1 MYRFK
6 VTTVQDLLARLSTFA
21 SPPTPSAELRAALGV
36 SPATLSRLVTAAG
49 VEVARLGR
57 TRAVAYA
64 RTRAV
69 EGLGRRVPIFRVAA
83 DGTPNRTGEL
93 ILLWERST
101 WLEEVGAPGGWF
113 AGLPPQ
119 VADAV
124 PQGYLGHGFARRHPD
139 LRLPP
144 RLGDWSDDDRLRAI
158 ALRGEDVVGNV
169 IVGSESLSRFA
180 GWEPSPDDP
189 ADYPSLARRSA
200 SDERSSSAGGE
211 RPKFGAFRAGR
222 HVLVK
227 FAAPED
233 SPVARRWRDLLW
245 CEALALRTIAASG
258 HARAVE
264 AALHD
269 VEGWRF
275 LETVRFD
282 RVGTR
287 GRLPVLSLEALANEY
302 LGDRESWTRAAE
314 ALLRGAAPYSL
325 PAPEAARLRWLDAFG
340 QLIGNTDRHFGN
352 VAFLVMDGCTLHVAP
367 AYDMLPMVL
376 APSAELLVDRAFVPL
391 PPTGDNLAEWKD
403 AAPWAARYWREV
415 AAAPRLDAAVRRLG
429 DEARGDLDRLGR
441 TVMPG
446 TWERACADVT
456 PRPPSASG

>member
-1 MYRFK
+1 M
-6 VTTVQDLLARLSTFA
+6 TTAQDLLARLSRFG

-36 SPATLSRLVTAAG
+36 SPATLSRLVAAAG
-49 VEVARLGR
+49 AEVARLGR

-69 EGLGRRVPIFRVAA
+69 EGLGRRVPIFRVTA

-101 WLEEVGAPGGWF
+101 WLEEQDAPGGWF

-119 VADAV
+119 VADVA

-144 RLGDWSDDDRLRAI
+144 RLSDWSDDDRLRAI
-158 ALRGEDVVGNV
+158 ALRGEDLVGNV
-169 IVGSESLSRFA
+169 MVGSESLSRFA
-180 GWEPSPDDP
+180 GWEPAAVDP
-189 ADYPSLARRSA
+189 GDYPSLARRSA
-200 SDERSSSAGGE
+200 LDERASSAGGE
-211 RPKFGAFRAGR
+211 RPKFGAFREGR

-227 FAAPED
+227 FATPEE

-245 CEALALRTIAASG
+245 CEALALQTVAASG
-258 HARAVE
+258 HAPAVE
-264 AALHD
+264 AAIHD
-269 VEGWRF
+269 VAGWRF

-314 ALLRGAAPYSL
+314 ALSSGAAPYTL
-325 PAPEAARLRWLDAFG
+325 PAPEASRLRWLDAFG

-352 VAFLVMDGCTLHVAP
+352 VGFLVADGRTLSVAP

-376 APSAELLVDRAFVPL
+376 APSAELLVERSFAPA
-391 PPTGDNLAEWKD
+391 PPSGANLAEWRA
-403 AAPWAARYWREV
+403 AAPWAARYWHEL
-415 AAAPRLDAAVRRLG
+415 AAEPRLEDAVRRLA
-429 DEARGDLDRLGR
+429 DAARRDLERLGR

-446 TWERACADVT
+446 AWERACAEAAA
-456 PRPPSASG
+456 PEH